1 MNLYAIQLVK
11 MQKMD
16 TEEITMGNNADKIL
30 FDNNSRVAPLGLI
43 AMDGAKEL
51 GEKVNWYL
59 TNWANENEYAVDTF
73 LVEADCPRF
82 SSGDGKGLIKQT
94 VRGNDVFIL
103 CDVGNYNCKY
113 KLFGQLNCMSPD
125 DHYQDLKRII
135 QAASGKTH
143 RINVIM
149 PTLYGG
155 RQHRRN
161 YRESLDCA
169 VALQELQAM
178 GVSNILT
185 FDAHDPRVQNA
196 IPLMG
201 FDNIIPSYQVLKAM
215 FRSIED
221 FKPNKEHYMIVSP
234 DEGAISRNM
243 YYASILGVDLGMFY
257 KRRDYSTIVNGRNPI
272 VAHEYMGNDVAGK
285 DIFVADDIISS
296 GESMLDIAIE
306 LKKRKANRIF
316 CYATY
321 PIFTNGLD
329 AFDKAYADGIIDG
342 VFGTNLTY
350 RTPELL
356 ASPWF
361 HDVDCAKYIAYYI
374 ASLNHDLSISNVIDP
389 HSKIQALLEKY
400 GVK

>member
-234 DEGAISRNM
+234 DEGAINRNM
-243 YYASILGVDLGMFY
+243 YYAAILGVDLGMFY

-374 ASLNHDLSISNVIDP
+374 ASLNHDLSISNVIHCIAQPRSFD
-389 HSKIQALLEKY
+389 L
-400 GVK
+400 

>member
-1 MNLYAIQLVK
+1 MRCSLYGCKFV
-11 MQKMD
+11 D
-16 TEEITMGNNADKIL
+16 TEEEIMGNNADKIL

-43 AMDGAKEL
+43 AMDGAKDL

-94 VRGNDVFIL
+94 VRGNDLFIL

-215 FRSIED
+215 FRSIDD
-221 FKPNKEHYMIVSP
+221 FKPNKDHYMIVSP

-272 VAHEYMGNDVAGK
+272 VAHEYMGNDVTGK

-321 PIFTNGLD
+321 PIFTNGLE

-356 ASPWF
+356 SSPWF
-361 HDVDCAKYIAYYI
+361 HEVDCAKYIAYYI

-389 HSKIQALLEKY
+389 HSKIQALLKKY
-400 GVK
+400 EIK

>member
-1 MNLYAIQLVK
+1 
-11 MQKMD
+11 
-16 TEEITMGNNADKIL
+16 MGNNADKIL

-43 AMDGAKEL
+43 AMDGAKDL

-94 VRGNDVFIL
+94 VRGNDLFIL

-215 FRSIED
+215 FRSIDD
-221 FKPNKEHYMIVSP
+221 FKPNKDHYMIVSP

-272 VAHEYMGNDVAGK
+272 VAHEYMGNDVTGK

-321 PIFTNGLD
+321 PIFTNGLE

-356 ASPWF
+356 SSPWF
-361 HDVDCAKYIAYYI
+361 HEVDCAKYIAYYI

-389 HSKIQALLEKY
+389 HSKIQALLKKY
-400 GVK
+400 DIK